1 MDKDHVTQP
10 PISFFERSLGKL
22 LLLCVLVS
30 SLLTFLLIP
39 LADSSARLNARQVFD
54 SSRWHSLQ
62 LQLQT
67 YRLMDYLSGITERD
81 LPLQGNAY
89 FQYDLVLSR
98 VDLLRKGDLG
108 RHIRSFANG
117 RATRLL
123 NIISGELEL
132 ISLNIEHLEQGKLDQ
147 IPILVERL
155 RALDSQVTDF
165 VVIVNQGANDYVTG
179 KRGELD
185 SQLQFIQ
192 IISMVLLGLSAAL
205 LLITFKLSK
214 KLERAFKRNLRLE
227 KRVKDVQAAKFEIVR
242 RISSELK
249 PSLMGTLN
257 SSASLLQQSLPEDL
271 RIALERI
278 TSNHQQ
284 MLTQLDCYH
293 DLTLIEANQLQPQ
306 LSQDS
311 LRKHLSHS
319 VDSLVQTMS
328 TYRIRALCC
337 VDSRLADQVET
348 DFSRLHEIL
357 ITLLNH
363 LAPYCQGA
371 DLLIQLRPSTLPIM
385 NLPKRSRQR
394 ALRMVQIS
402 IRDNGEGL
410 PESVQDGLRNNPHNP
425 NNTVMNQ
432 IQLMGMGFT
441 FCHFLI
447 SALHGELHF
456 TSSKGKGSEIWI
468 DLPMGIEESHDGS
481 TEHTVYDTHIAVL
494 ETGGLLDQALVNA
507 LRPFISQVS
516 SVTESQLSDYLML
529 SEELPFKV
537 LFINQLLPLSAEQR
551 DRCMNLQEQGVELVL
566 SQALSQAHPELSSVR
581 RFQYPITP
589 VQLQTILG

>member
-1 MDKDHVTQP
+1 MNKGHATQP
-10 PISFFERSLGKL
+10 PITFFERSLGKL

-30 SLLTFLLIP
+30 SLLTFFLIP
-39 LADSSARLNARQVFD
+39 LADNSARLNARQVFD

-185 SQLQFIQ
+185 SQLEFIQ
-192 IISMVLLGLSAAL
+192 IISMVLLVLAATL
-205 LLITFKLSK
+205 LLITFKLSR

-249 PSLMGTLN
+249 PSLTGTLN
-257 SSASLLQQSLPEDL
+257 SSASLLQHTMPEDL

-278 TSNHQQ
+278 INNHQQ

-306 LSQDS
+306 LSQGS
-311 LRKHLSHS
+311 LRKHLNHS
-319 VDSLVQTMS
+319 VESLVQTMS
-328 TYRIRALCC
+328 TYRMRVLCC
-337 VDSRLADQVET
+337 VDPNLVDRVET
-348 DFSRLHEIL
+348 DFNRLHEIL
-357 ITLLNH
+357 VTLLNH

-371 DLLIQLRPSTLPIM
+371 DVLIQLRPSTLPIM

-456 TSSKGKGSEIWI
+456 SSSKGKGSEIWI
-468 DLPMGIEESHDGS
+468 DLPMGVEESDNKA
-481 TEHTVYDTHIAVL
+481 TEHIKHDTHIAVL
-494 ETGGLLDQALVNA
+494 ETDGLLDQALVNTLQTFA
-507 LRPFISQVS
+507 SQVS
-516 SVTESQLSDYLML
+516 SVTESQLQEYLMQ
-529 SEELPFKV
+529 SESIPFQA
-537 LFINQLLPLSAEQR
+537 LFINQLLPLNTEQR
-551 DRCMNLQEQGVELVL
+551 DYCLSLQEQGVELVL
-566 SQALSQAHPELSSVR
+566 PQALSQAHPELAFVR
-581 RFQYPITP
+581 RFQYPITSA
-589 VQLQTILG
+589 QLQTILG